1 MSRDR
6 FMQAGQAQ
14 LSGVIV
20 SIGHTSQA
28 AANHIKNLRGWA
40 LVEAASFE
48 EAANYVKSTSERLL
62 LMIGD
67 AHTAVPRDYLLIAQV
82 AAERSPETVLGFL
95 YGRGEEQLLQ
105 AAKKLPVKPTP
116 GQNILPQFV
125 YNAAPDR
132 SFLSGARLA
141 DPCEAAA
148 SPRGTGQTAYPAD
161 GINLPFRPF

>member
-67 AHTAVPRDYLLIAQV
+67 AHTAVPRATT
-82 AAERSPETVLGFL
+82 S
-95 YGRGEEQLLQ
+95 
-105 AAKKLPVKPTP
+105 
-116 GQNILPQFV
+116 
-125 YNAAPDR
+125 
-132 SFLSGARLA
+132 
-141 DPCEAAA
+141 
-148 SPRGTGQTAYPAD
+148 
-161 GINLPFRPF
+161 